1 MTSLPLAGLKPAP
14 RRTIHSA
21 VTGLGIHRPPADRV
35 ACEFAAIEPQGVVH
49 RIKGEHGA
57 TTPWLAQGAARA
69 ALQASGVPPS
79 EIQLVVVGTTSPDV
93 LWPST
98 ACLVQSE
105 LGLPMVAS
113 FDLYAAEA
121 GLLTALAVA
130 DRFVRS
136 GTRAAL
142 VIGAEAERQLI
153 NLPGPPAPPHG
164 GAASAVVLTGTTGD
178 AGILATVVGGAAG
191 EEGEAGSFADG
202 LRAAVDACL
211 ERAGLALDQVDLVIG
226 EQTAA
231 PATLA
236 WAAAAGRPREGILL
250 DPARYRAAF
259 VAAPFI
265 ALFDA
270 VRDGRVGPG
279 TVVLMVS
286 CGAGS
291 AWAAACLRWGG
302 AKIAEW

>member
-1 MTSLPLAGLKPAP
+1 MTSLPLAGLEPAP

-21 VTGLGIHRPPADRV
+21 VTGLGIHRPPADRL
-35 ACEFAAIEPQGVVH
+35 AAEFVTIEPQGVAH
-49 RIKGEHGA
+49 RIKGERGA

-69 ALQASGVPPS
+69 ALQASGVPPAAV
-79 EIQLVVVGTTSPDV
+79 QLVVVGTTSPDV

-105 LGLPMVAS
+105 LDLPRVAS

-136 GTRAAL
+136 GTGAAL
-142 VIGAEAERQLI
+142 VIGAEAERQLV
-153 NLPGPPAPPHG
+153 NLPGPPGGRHG
-164 GAASAVVLTGTTGD
+164 GAASAVVLTGTSD
-178 AGILATVVGGAAG
+178 EAGILATVVGGDAG
-191 EEGEAGSFADG
+191 DEGEAGPSAHG
-202 LRAAVDACL
+202 LQAAVDACL

-236 WAAAAGRPREGILL
+236 WAAAAGRPREGLLL

-259 VAAPFI
+259 AAAPLI

-270 VRDGRVGPG
+270 VRDGRVRPG
-279 TVVLMVS
+279 TVVLLVS